1 MGAIK
6 DFVVRGKDHKGRD
19 VYAYPDDDN
28 GYEPKRGKGQLLI
41 GGEDA
46 ACFARLELQAAECT
60 DVAIFRVLADGTE
73 ERLPSYEEAL
83 TLLGAMPG
91 TIGPMPGLTPLERG
105 FDFVARTLA
114 AALIEAGETPEVHVD
129 KLAEQAAAAIVRFG
143 ADPLAALEAAERRLL
158 EAGGWREDSPGWWND
173 GLTGVSTI
181 STERRSVAL
190 TIERR
195 RLAAKGGA

>member
-1 MGAIK
+1 MGAEEQIARVRR
-6 DFVVRGKDHKGRD
+6 DLEAREGSAPEDGIYRQNVDGPPRPCVVVESAH
-19 VYAYPDDDN
+19 
-28 GYEPKRGKGQLLI
+28 
-41 GGEDA
+41 
-46 ACFARLELQAAECT
+46 ARAILDEL
-60 DVAIFRVLADGTE
+60 D
-73 ERLPSYEEAL
+73 RLR
-83 TLLGAMPG
+83 AM
-91 TIGPMPGLTPLERG
+91 L
-105 FDFVARTLA
+105 
-114 AALIEAGETPEVHVD
+114 
-129 KLAEQAAAAIVRFG
+129 G